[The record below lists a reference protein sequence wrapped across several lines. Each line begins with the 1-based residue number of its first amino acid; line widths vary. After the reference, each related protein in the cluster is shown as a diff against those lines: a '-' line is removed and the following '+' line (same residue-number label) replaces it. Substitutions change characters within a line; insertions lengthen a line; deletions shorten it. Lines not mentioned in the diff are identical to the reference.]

1 MNLIPGTGMVPPP
14 PPPPPDDDDVCCAL
28 KNVREKVPKKKR
40 VMMKERWTGRKNKD
54 KEEISKKKNLSVR
67 EMIDLFVLF

>member
-14 PPPPPDDDDVCCAL
+14 PPDDDVVRSMCA
-28 KNVREKVPKKKR
+28 KKCQKKR
-40 VMMKERWTGRKNKD
+40 VMKERWTGRKNKD

>member
-14 PPPPPDDDDVCCAL
+14 PPPPPDDDVVRSMCA
-28 KNVREKVPKKKR
+28 KKCQKKR
-40 VMMKERWTGRKNKD
+40 VMKERWTGRKNKD
-54 KEEISKKKNLSVR
+54 KEEISKKKKNLSVR

>member
-14 PPPPPDDDDVCCAL
+14 PPPPPPDDDDVVRSMCA
-28 KNVREKVPKKKR
+28 KKCQKKR
-40 VMMKERWTGRKNKD
+40 VMKERWTGRKNKD
-54 KEEISKKKNLSVR
+54 KEEISKKKKNLSVR